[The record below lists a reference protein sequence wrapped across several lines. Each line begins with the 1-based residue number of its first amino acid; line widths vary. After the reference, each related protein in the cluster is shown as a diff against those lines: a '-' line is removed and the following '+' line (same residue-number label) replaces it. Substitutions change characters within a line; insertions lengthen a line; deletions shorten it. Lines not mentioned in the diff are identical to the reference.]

1 MIIPG
6 SNNNSNNNSSHN
18 NSHSNSNSGKD
29 HHPVS
34 ISTFSSSR
42 SNLSSEE
49 DSHRAGAVSAQG
61 AVSQPSPLLFKPIS
75 IESMGV
81 GGGDATISNN
91 ENTTTSIIEGKDA
104 KEISE
109 NNSHAAPLHTP
120 SSSSSSSSAAAAA
133 VSNNKQ
139 TSSPSSPRANQLKE
153 ETKIVEQSDPS
164 SREPSTRETSK
175 DEKKEVRGKDKESL
189 KDHKDKEKDAIVSA
203 TTANEVIPLSITCVT
218 AVKIIEWIRKIKHD
232 MVTQSCN
239 NNPQNHHNTTNQ
251 RSPFTPQDHHH
262 LSGAI
267 SPGGGKYPSPIPS
280 NQTPSHPIDSFSP
293 QIGDLQQLPQSQPPP
308 QPPSHPY
315 DNGLEDEE
323 LSSLI
328 STNSGGILGDEGSR
342 RGGSGSRS
350 VTGGGGGRTPSPSL
364 SSYNTPATY
373 TTPYTTPYTPL
384 HPHTTYQTKLGS
396 SGWKPGGSSGGSGS
410 SGSDVGKTVVI
421 FGRDYRLFPEGVTRR
436 VTIISDKT
444 NKAGGI
450 VAVTGNDGAFAAINI
465 DGYVFTWGA
474 PNCGRLGRGPA
485 AELDDFRCRAS
496 VAVVIRLTLY
506 VCHSNNIIPF
516 PTHFLPSSQ
525 FYRISPLT

>member
-1 MIIPG
+1 M
-6 SNNNSNNNSSHN
+6 N
-18 NSHSNSNSGKD
+18 
-29 HHPVS
+29 
-34 ISTFSSSR
+34 TFSSSR

-49 DSHRAGAVSAQG
+49 DSHRAEASLQASLQVSAQG
-61 AVSQPSPLLFKPIS
+61 LVSQPSPLLFKPIS
-75 IESMGV
+75 VGTMGV

-91 ENTTTSIIEGKDA
+91 EKTTTSISKGKDA

-109 NNSHAAPLHTP
+109 NSIHAVPPHTP
-120 SSSSSSSSAAAAA
+120 SSSSSSSAAAA

-153 ETKIVEQSDPS
+153 ETKIVEQPDPS
-164 SREPSTRETSK
+164 SREPSSRDTSK

-239 NNPQNHHNTTNQ
+239 NNPQHHHNSTNQ

-280 NQTPSHPIDSFSP
+280 NRTPSHPIDSFSP
-293 QIGDLQQLPQSQPPP
+293 QIRDLQQLPQS

-328 STNSGGILGDEGSR
+328 STNSGGILGDEGNR
-342 RGGSGSRS
+342 RGGSGGSGGSGSRS
-350 VTGGGGGRTPSPSL
+350 VTGGGGGRSPSPSL

-384 HPHTTYQTKLGS
+384 HPHTTYQTKQGS
-396 SGWKPGGSSGGSGS
+396 SGWKPGSSSGSSSSGD

-421 FGRDYRLFPEGVTRR
+421 FGRDDRLFPEGVTRR

-450 VAVTGNDGAFAAINI
+450 VAVTG
-465 DGYVFTWGA
+465 T
-474 PNCGRLGRGPA
+474 
-485 AELDDFRCRAS
+485 RARARARARARQS
-496 VAVVIRLTLY
+496 HTL
-506 VCHSNNIIPF
+506 H
-516 PTHFLPSSQ
+516 
-525 FYRISPLT
+525 